1 MKKLRLLAGSAFA
14 LSSAW
19 LLAQDAPES
28 LLPPGFDN
36 PAPAP
41 APSPPPAV
49 SAPNVP
55 STSSGSSTGGQP
67 RVIQV
72 VPSGSSQSSSSS
84 SNSSATPTA
93 SGGAASAV
101 SADPDVLARLP
112 SLEELEQMTPEEFEE
127 VLGLKP
133 KFDIPPA
140 ARRSLKQVGIINM
153 NEGGFAPASLAS
165 QNGRLVRSALAGN
178 RGVLV
183 SRWGH
188 ILLRRALSSRLD
200 TPSGISPANFAALR
214 AALLL
219 RMGEAE
225 AARAIVQDLDTG
237 NYTPAIVDTAFDAYV
252 ATADFTGICATM
264 ITQGGLRKDP
274 QWETARSIC
283 SAFRGDSNGAFVRL
297 DRAIRNEE
305 MPKIDLLLA
314 QKYAGAAGRARR
326 AVTIEWDGVT
336 DMTPWRFGLTNAVGL
351 EPPEKLMNAANRRY
365 ANISAIAPMVGLER
379 RAQAADHAAGAGVLS
394 STAMVDLYSQIYSAQ
409 DISGDWAD
417 RAAQLREAY
426 TSSTSATRL
435 LAMQQLWNS
444 TDSQTARYSRQVLTA
459 YAAARLPVNPE
470 MSQAAPDLI
479 ASMLAAG
486 LDRNA
491 LRWAQVAGTG
501 SQAWGLLVLAAPNR
515 TKPVGG
521 NALEDYF
528 GDDQSV
534 ERRKSAFLLAGLA
547 GLGRVSADTK
557 ASLSKDLGI
566 DLDRPSRWTRVINR
580 EAERNNQAMVAI
592 LAGLGMQG
600 TGWDKMTPRYLYTI
614 VSALRKVGLEP
625 EARMI
630 AAEALARA

>member
-1 MKKLRLLAGSAFA
+1 MKKLSLLVGSAFA
-14 LSSAW
+14 LSSVW

-41 APSPPPAV
+41 APAPPPPAV
-49 SAPNVP
+49 SAPNV
-55 STSSGSSTGGQP
+55 TSNSGGANRGGQS

-72 VPSGSSQSSSSS
+72 IPDGNSQNASSS
-84 SNSSATPTA
+84 AA
-93 SGGAASAV
+93 AGGDGRPV
-101 SADPDVLARLP
+101 DPDLLSRLP
-112 SLEELEQMTPEEFEE
+112 TLEELEAMTPEEFEDA
-127 VLGLKP
+127 LGLKP

-140 ARRSLKQVGIINM
+140 ARRSMKRIGIIDM
-153 NEGGFAPASLAS
+153 SEGGFSPASLS
-165 QNGRLVRSALAGN
+165 DQNGSLVRSALSGN
-178 RGVLV
+178 RGLLV

-188 ILLRRALSSRLD
+188 ILLRRALASRLD
-200 TPSGISPANFAALR
+200 APDGISPANFAALR

-237 NYTPAIVDTAFDAYV
+237 NFTPKLVDVAFDAYV
-252 ATADFTGICATM
+252 ATADFTGICPTM

-274 QWETARSIC
+274 KWEAARSIC
-283 SAFRGDSNGAFVRL
+283 SAFRGDGTGALSRL
-297 DRAIRNEE
+297 DRAIRKEE
-305 MPKIDLLLA
+305 MPRVDLLLA

-326 AVTIEWDGVT
+326 AVTIEWDSVR

-351 EPPEKLMNAANRRY
+351 EPPDKLMNSANRRY
-365 ANISAIAPMVGLER
+365 ANISAIAPMIGLER
-379 RAQAADHAAGAGVLS
+379 RAEAADRAAGAGVLS

-409 DISGDWAD
+409 DISGSWAD
-417 RAAQLREAY
+417 RATQLRDAYSSSAPEA
-426 TSSTSATRL
+426 RL

-444 TDSQTARYSRQVLTA
+444 ADSQVARYSRQVLTA
-459 YAAARLPVNPE
+459 YAAARLPVNPD
-470 MSQAAPDLI
+470 MSEAAPDLI

-491 LRWAQVAGTG
+491 LRWAQVAGVG
-501 SQAWGLLVLAAPNR
+501 SEAWGLLVVAAKSR
-515 TKPVGG
+515 STPVEET
-521 NALEDYF
+521 ALEDYF
-528 GDDQSV
+528 GDDESV

-547 GLGRVSADTK
+547 GLDRVSAESK
-557 ASLSKDLGI
+557 AKFSEDLGI
-566 DLDRPSRWTRVINR
+566 DLDRPSRWTQVINR
-580 EAERNNQAMVAI
+580 EAGRKNRAMVAI

-614 VSALRKVGLEP
+614 VSALRKVGLEA